1 MLPVGPGAHK
11 GPHPETAEEAPVSNA
26 AFLYAVV
33 AGVSLATYVIAA
45 RLGATGTHPV
55 LGTTIV
61 TGIAFLINAFLI
73 FCLRT
78 AGSPLPFAPK
88 STVSLVVVG
97 VATASVNLFTLLA
110 YAHGLRVTSSF
121 VIGGTSTLVVLLVGF
136 LLLREPFS
144 WTKLLAIALIAA
156 GTVLLQRADA

>member
-1 MLPVGPGAHK
+1 MFSSP
-11 GPHPETAEEAPVSNA
+11 
-26 AFLYAVV
+26 FFYAVV
-33 AGVSLATYVIAA
+33 AGVSLATYVIGA

-61 TGIAFLINAFLI
+61 TGIAFLINAFLV

-88 STVSLVVVG
+88 SVASLILVG
-97 VATASVNLFTLLA
+97 VATAAVNLFTLLA

-121 VIGGTSTLVVLLVGF
+121 VIGGTSTLVVLVVGF
-136 LLLREPFS
+136 LLLKEPFS
-144 WTKLLAIALIAA
+144 WTKLLAVALIAA